1 MRYINERFTFLLM
14 WCLYTMWLMVYGSHK
29 ALKWWASTWADLHYM
44 VFVPFESDL
53 FRSVH
58 ECVARLMVGS
68 GTGAQLTTEA
78 SLLLHTACCD
88 QSRLF
93 QTRLRVGVT
102 LRWHHKASMVPHR
115 MTLAIAATCYWVF
128 SLLKILG
135 NCSMC
140 QRQRC
145 VPVNYHNSLLLYY
158 TALNNLP
165 LGMNIGL
172 LASALN
178 TQGLEW
184 GR

>member
-128 SLLKILG
+128 FHCWKYSGIAVCVSG
-135 NCSMC
+135 NDAFQWIITIHCYC
-140 QRQRC
+140 ITRHWTIC
-145 VPVNYHNSLLLYY
+145 L
-158 TALNNLP
+158 
-165 LGMNIGL
+165 
-172 LASALN
+172 
-178 TQGLEW
+178 
-184 GR
+184 